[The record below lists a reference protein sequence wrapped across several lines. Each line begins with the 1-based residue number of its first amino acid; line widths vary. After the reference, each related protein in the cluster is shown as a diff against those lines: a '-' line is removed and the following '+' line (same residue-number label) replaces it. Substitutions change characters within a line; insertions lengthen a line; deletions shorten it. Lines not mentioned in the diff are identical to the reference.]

1 MSYNLLIDT
10 QFKINHWKFINCTYE
25 DGILTSNRKV
35 FGIEQELILPNPT
48 KLYFRINYIVGN
60 ISIKDVKIG
69 IQCGDTLHINRKYPK
84 LRKPQYIS
92 VINDVEQEKIKLH
105 VIFESD
111 LDINTVQIENPILCD
126 LNYLGKSTWLKWILD
141 KTIKFRNGYIYSNLY
156 ETTEILPSTQDFKD
170 VDLIPAKVGSIIQTK
185 ENIKVKLNAKFI
197 INHYYLIKLDYEEIN
212 KLGETFFNYNV
223 IKSFDIDNKQCY
235 IIFKAN
241 GDSPYLNI
249 QGNDVLDYQV
259 NLKHL
264 MIIDIT
270 NMRLLREDIPYLPFV

>member
-1 MSYNLLIDT
+1 M
-10 QFKINHWKFINCTYE
+10 
-25 DGILTSNRKV
+25 
-35 FGIEQELILPNPT
+35 
-48 KLYFRINYIVGN
+48 
-60 ISIKDVKIG
+60 
-69 IQCGDTLHINRKYPK
+69 
-84 LRKPQYIS
+84 
-92 VINDVEQEKIKLH
+92 
-105 VIFESD
+105 
-111 LDINTVQIENPILCD
+111 
-126 LNYLGKSTWLKWILD
+126 
-141 KTIKFRNGYIYSNLY
+141 
-156 ETTEILPSTQDFKD
+156 
-170 VDLIPAKVGSIIQTK
+170 DLIPAKVGSIIQTK

-197 INHYYLIKLDYEEIN
+197 INNYYLIKLDYEEIN

-241 GDSPYLNI
+241 GDNPYLNI